1 MQDYKIV
8 ASDLDGTFLNR
19 DGLVSEENWEAV
31 RAMTACGVHF
41 VPCTGRTLHEMSSE
55 IRDNPAVR
63 YIIHSGG
70 SVVYDKQTD
79 ERIEMC
85 MPKEIGHQLLD
96 ILNLYPHLKSVRY
109 DRNVYI
115 AAEQKSDEVFDSFH
129 VGNYSKYKVLPMGIP
144 MENFE
149 SFCREM
155 NGIETIGIFFK
166 NEEDRTDCI
175 ERLEQTGNFLIV
187 KWSGLV
193 YIEVCYKTA
202 GKGSALLAL
211 ARRLGYDDAQT
222 IGVGDSTNDLT
233 MIRDA
238 GLGIAVSNA
247 CDLLKEEADE
257 IICSNEEHAIK
268 YIFEHYISKQN

>member
-1 MQDYKIV
+1 MRDYKIV

-19 DGLVSEENWEAV
+19 DGSVSEENWEAV
-31 RAMTACGVHF
+31 RAMTACGVQF
-41 VPCTGRTLHEMSSE
+41 VPCTGRTLHEMDAE

-70 SVVYDKQTD
+70 AVVYDKKTD

-85 MPKEIGHQLLD
+85 IPKAEWNVLLD
-96 ILNLYPHLKSVRY
+96 ILNDYPHLKSVRY

-115 AAEQKSDEVFDSFH
+115 AAEQKNEAVYDFFH
-129 VGNYSKYKVLPMGIP
+129 ISSYSRYKVIP
-144 MENFE
+144 LSTPVENFE
-149 SFCREM
+149 SFCRSM
-155 NGIETIGIFFK
+155 ETVETVGIFFE
-166 NEEDRTDCI
+166 NEEDRAACI
-175 ERLEQTGNFLIV
+175 ERLTRTGSFLLV
-187 KWSGLV
+187 KWQGLV

-202 GKGSALLAL
+202 GKGNALLML
-211 ARRLGYDDAQT
+211 AKRLGYDGAQT

-257 IICSNEEHAIK
+257 MICSNEEHAIQ
-268 YIFEHYISKQN
+268 YIFEHYIKEQN